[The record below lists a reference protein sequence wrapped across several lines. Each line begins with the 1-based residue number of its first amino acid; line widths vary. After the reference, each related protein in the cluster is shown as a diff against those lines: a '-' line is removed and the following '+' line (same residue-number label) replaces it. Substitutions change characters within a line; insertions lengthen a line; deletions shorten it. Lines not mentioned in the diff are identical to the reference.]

1 MRKIFVLFLLL
12 VGFISINKTIAAP
25 MSFSEGY
32 SQTSR
37 KPLAVLVY
45 ATWADNYVGHVRNF
59 RRLQNEVG
67 NQFNYVEL
75 DIASPQAKAY
85 NDRYEI
91 FPKLPYIILFRNN
104 GRVSRLIQRD
114 CASDTSCVKTK
125 MKAFIL

>member
-12 VGFISINKTIAAP
+12 MGFISINKAIAAP

-75 DIASPQAKAY
+75 DIATDEAKVF
-85 NDRYEI
+85 NDRYHI
-91 FPKLPYIILFRNN
+91 YPKLPYVIMFRDR
-104 GRVSRLIQRD
+104 GKVSRYIQRD
-114 CASDTSCVKTK
+114 CASERSCITSKIK
-125 MKAFIL
+125 SFIQ